1 MILTV
6 TQENKRLD
14 EIVYSY
20 YGSLEHFQ
28 KVLELNN
35 ITKVFLPLGDVIEL
49 PDIEDLE
56 EKKDEFSE
64 VGGLW

>member
-35 ITKVFLPLGDVIEL
+35 ITKVFLDLGDVVEL
-49 PDIEDLE
+49 PDIEELE
-56 EKKDEFSE
+56 DKKEEFSE
-64 VGGLW
+64 IGGLW

>member
-1 MILTV
+1 MKLTI

-14 EIVYSY
+14 EIVYLH
-20 YGSLEHFQ
+20 YGTLDHFQ

-49 PDIEDLE
+49 PELE
-56 EKKDEFSE
+56 ELEDKKDEFSE

>member
-1 MILTV
+1 MILTIAE
-6 TQENKRLD
+6 ENKRLD

-56 EKKDEFSE
+56 DEKDKFSE

>member
-1 MILTV
+1 MTLTI

-14 EIVYSY
+14 EIVFSHYKKKKKKK
-20 YGSLEHFQ
+20 

-35 ITKVFLPLGDVIEL
+35 ITKVFLDLGDVIEL

>member
-1 MILTV
+1 MNLTI
-6 TQENKRLD
+6 TQKNKRLD
-14 EIVYSY
+14 EIVYNY

-35 ITKVFLPLGDVIEL
+35 ITKVFLDLGDVIEL
-49 PDIEDLE
+49 PDIEELE

>member
-1 MILTV
+1 MNLTI

-14 EIVYSY
+14 EIVYNY

-35 ITKVFLPLGDVIEL
+35 ITKVFLDLGDVIEL
-49 PDIEDLE
+49 PDIEELE
-56 EKKDEFSE
+56 EKKDEFGE

>member
-35 ITKVFLPLGDVIEL
+35 ITKVFLNLGDVVEL
-49 PDIEDLE
+49 PDIEELE
-56 EKKDEFSE
+56 DKKEEFSE
-64 VGGLW
+64 IGGLW

>member
-14 EIVYSY
+14 EIVYAH

-28 KVLELNN
+28 KVLELNS
-35 ITKVFLPLGDVIEL
+35 ITKVFLDLGDVIEL
-49 PDIEDLE
+49 PELE
-56 EKKDEFSE
+56 ELEDKKDEYSE

>member
-1 MILTV
+1 MNLTI

-14 EIVYSY
+14 EIVYNY

-35 ITKVFLPLGDVIEL
+35 ITKVFLDLGDVIEL
-49 PDIEDLE
+49 PDIKELE

>member
-1 MILTV
+1 MNLTI

-14 EIVYSY
+14 EIVYNY

-35 ITKVFLPLGDVIEL
+35 ITKVFLDLGDVIEL
-49 PDIEDLE
+49 PGIEELE

>member
-1 MILTV
+1 MNLTI

-14 EIVYSY
+14 EIVYNY

-35 ITKVFLPLGDVIEL
+35 ITKVFLDLGDVIKL
-49 PDIEDLE
+49 PDIEELE